1 MRRTIAT
8 LFIVCV
14 LTVFSVPALWAQKL
28 VVYSLKGKVEL
39 VEKKKHT
46 PVSRL
51 QELSFKDKISIPVRA
66 EIHLFDAANHK
77 LYKIN
82 NAGTFVLEKLIEE
95 IKQKKGETWG
105 DITAQYYEFL
115 LKQMSGRSR
124 RKTTR
129 DEMPGAAT
137 SYRDMDDIG
146 VDSVE
151 VKCDTVVVDNR

>member
-1 MRRTIAT
+1 M
-8 LFIVCV
+8 
-14 LTVFSVPALWAQKL
+14 
-28 VVYSLKGKVEL
+28 
-39 VEKKKHT
+39 
-46 PVSRL
+46 
-51 QELSFKDKISIPVRA
+51 
-66 EIHLFDAANHK
+66 
-77 LYKIN
+77 
-82 NAGTFVLEKLIEE
+82 LEKLIEE